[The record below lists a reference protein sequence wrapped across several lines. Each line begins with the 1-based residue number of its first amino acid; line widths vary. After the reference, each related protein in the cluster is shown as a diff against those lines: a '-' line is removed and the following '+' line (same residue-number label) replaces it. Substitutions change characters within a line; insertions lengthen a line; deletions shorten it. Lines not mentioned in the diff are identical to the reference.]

1 MTTTAVD
8 LNILIDIVSA
18 DPTHGSSSRA
28 AIERCA
34 LEGSLISSPEVV
46 AEFAAGCRSA
56 SEAVG
61 ILQKLKVEYVE
72 IGQWGAA
79 VAGEVRGRKSSGGR
93 IFADFL
99 IAGHAVAHADR
110 LLTRDLGFARMNV
123 PGLVVV
129 SPDSL
134 LA

>member
-79 VAGEVRGRKSSGGR
+79 VAGEVRGR